1 VNIFTRESRR
11 IPVPKAKGEKKMA
24 LKDLDKGPKFRAR
37 TNVSFGKVRPTVMA
51 GEIFQLD
58 DPDLAKKLLA
68 AGTISS
74 DLKGAKEP
82 EVKAGEATHT
92 DPTKPAANVTQNAAE
107 TAGAAADKANKG

>member
-1 VNIFTRESRR
+1 LIE
-11 IPVPKAKGEKKMA
+11 GEKGMP

-37 TNVSFGKVRPTVMA
+37 HNVSFGKIRPTVMA

-68 AGTISS
+68 EGAIST

-82 EVKAGEATHT
+82 EVKPGEATRT
-92 DPTKPAANVTQNAAE
+92 DPTKPPANVVKNAAE
-107 TAGAAADKANKG
+107 TAGDAADKAK